1 MRLTYVGFQV
11 NCSAEKPHRNFHEFL
26 KRSSVSSRFKVLKWE
41 PLVREMEKLAA
52 QVDASKAMIKHI
64 PSRVLDSCFD
74 LVFRFVDQPLPPLQS
89 NFAPV
94 EELNELHMITSIE
107 GHIPDDFTEGVY
119 IRNGSNPLFGG
130 LKSSRSILGQANHT
144 WIEGEGMLHA
154 IYFNKNS
161 DNSWTVSYNNKYV
174 ESETFKI
181 EKQINKPSF
190 LPAIE
195 GHSPAILASYLFN
208 LMRFRKKNKDIS
220 NTSVFELAGR
230 FYAAAENHLPQ
241 EINLLTLETLGEYN
255 VNGAWNRPFTS
266 HPKKVPGTGE
276 LVIIGVDAVKPY
288 VELGVIS
295 ADGKRL
301 IHKVDLQYKRRSL
314 CHDFGITQRYNVLL
328 DCPLT
333 IDVGRLVRGGPLIKY
348 EGDEYARIG
357 VMPRYG
363 DTSSIQWFNVDP
375 NITFHILNCFEDGD
389 EVVVRGCRAR
399 ESIIPGPEMGIDKFE
414 WFSKGLKPL
423 NSSQGQNDGL
433 PHDGSLFA
441 RCYEWRLN
449 TDTGDVRERN
459 LTGTE
464 FSMELPLINDKLTCS
479 RNKYGYTQVFDSVAS
494 STAGLPKYGGLAKLH
509 LEERDTNSQGGGS
522 STEDL
527 IKVEYHKFPENIFCT
542 GAAFVPK
549 QGGSGS
555 DEDDGWIISFVHNE
569 VTDVSQ
575 VYIVDAKSF
584 SSAPV
589 AKLSIP
595 CRVPYGFHG
604 SYMPINSLN
613 FLPVIS
619 IE

>member
-1 MRLTYVGFQV
+1 MGSTYIGFQV
-11 NCSAEKPHRNFHEFL
+11 ICSAERPRRNFDKFL
-26 KRSSVSSRFKVLKWE
+26 KRSSASSSKALKWK
-41 PLVREMEKLAA
+41 PLLAREIEKLAV
-52 QVDASKAMIKHI
+52 QVDASKEMIKQF
-64 PSRVLDSCFD
+64 PRRMLDSCFD
-74 LVFRFVDQPLPPLQS
+74 LVFRFVDQPLPPLQR

-119 IRNGSNPLFGG
+119 IRNGSNPTFGG

-154 IYFNKNS
+154 MYFNKKS

-174 ESETFKI
+174 ESETFRI

-190 LPAIE
+190 LPVLE

-208 LMRFRKKNKDIS
+208 LMRFGKVNKDMS

-288 VELGVIS
+288 IELGVIS

-301 IHKVDLQYKRRSL
+301 IHKVDLQYKRSL
-314 CHDFGITQRYNVLL
+314 ICHDVGITQRYNVLL

-333 IDVGRLVRGGPLIKY
+333 VDIGRLVRGGPLIKY
-348 EGDEYARIG
+348 EGDEYTRIG

-363 DTSSIQWFNVDP
+363 DTSSIQWFDVEP
-375 NITFHILNCFEDGD
+375 NITLHILNCFEYGD

-399 ESIIPGPEMGIDKFE
+399 ESIIPGPEMGVDKFE
-414 WFSKGLKPL
+414 WFSRGLKPL
-423 NSSQGQNDGL
+423 NSVQGQNEGL
-433 PHDGSLFA
+433 LHDGSLFP

-449 TDTGDVRERN
+449 TETGDVRERN

-464 FSMELPLINDKLTCS
+464 FAMEFPIINDEFTGSK
-479 RNKYGYTQVFDSVAS
+479 NIFGYTQVVDSVAS
-494 STAGLPKYGGLAKLH
+494 SIAGLPKYGGLAKLH
-509 LEERDTNSQGGGS
+509 LEERDMNSQEGGS
-522 STEDL
+522 SAEDL

-569 VTDVSQ
+569 ATDVSQ
-575 VYIVDAKSF
+575 VYVVDAKSF
-584 SSAPV
+584 SSPPV

-595 CRVPYGFHG
+595 YRVPYGFHG
-604 SYMPINSLN
+604 SYMPIRSL
-613 FLPVIS
+613 
-619 IE
+619 